1 MSNINTQAT
10 VNLTINGQQPIQ
22 VLQQLRQNALQLE
35 SAIARAAAAGNRTDL
50 RRLRKELTDTRRQI
64 REIESSTMQV
74 ESMMRRLNRATPNE
88 LNRALQT
95 LNRQLQYMERG
106 SAAWN
111 AHVAKIR
118 QVKGELAKLNAE
130 LRAQEGFWKR
140 FTRTMNDWQSSIFM
154 TAALLSGIVMA
165 GRRAVNAFAEME
177 EQMANTRKYTQMTE
191 EQVRD
196 MNEAFKNIDT
206 RTGRD
211 KLNEFAQE
219 AGRLGKNTRE
229 AVQGYVEAADI
240 LSVALVDLGE
250 GATQTIAKI
259 SNIFGVEEML
269 GTKQAM
275 LAVGSTVNV
284 LSQNCTASKP
294 YLVEFAQRLAGVG
307 AQAHMTIPEILAFG
321 ATLDANGQKVEMAAS
336 ALSRTIMKLF
346 QSPQEIAETVGLD
359 VEKFVETLNRSTN
372 EGLMMFLD
380 KLHEIGDKDALAA
393 LSPLFK
399 DLGMD
404 GIRMAQVL
412 SVLSGKLEMVRWEQQ
427 EANKA
432 FEEATSA
439 TREYD
444 IFNNTAQAGIEK
456 AKKHI
461 HELAIELGEKL
472 LPVYKH
478 IMTSGSAMLRF
489 LNMMAD
495 FFITFKSEIFIF
507 IASWAAYTVAVNAS
521 NIAFKAH
528 YYWLVLTESTQ
539 RLLSTATLALKVA
552 FYACTGQIEKAKA
565 AYTAFHLL
573 TKTTPWGMIIAAITA
588 VGVGIYQLAT
598 RTDEYTE
605 SVKEALKMA
614 QGFDEEMVREQHELE
629 ILFGRLKGAE
639 RGSKDYESAKASII
653 KQYGKYLAGLID
665 EKGEIIDLAQAYD
678 RLAAAVRRAAQERG
692 IAAARAKMD
701 EDYYK
706 GLASDLTDLQ
716 KSLEANGM
724 STMQAS
730 QVVTQV
736 SSSISAGK
744 PIPKATEDLINKYSS
759 GVEWRLLP
767 DWIGG
772 SQHPFFGGDSRKP
785 APIVN
790 RMWGRYEEHRK
801 GTEALDAMEAGVN
814 PYKKVSKVWMDNAI
828 QSLKAVVKSGKSGN
842 ALVLVP
848 GTDQGE
854 YKMVTVAEAKELLT
868 IYQGDLVLRGDGGG
882 TGGTS
887 DGSNGNGSG
896 GSNYNPS
903 GGGGNGRNKP
913 HHSSRRGHSGSRGG
927 SATTK
932 VEDKFAA
939 EKAWREREEALAKID
954 YATGLQNYEQYTQ
967 RMLQIEEVFYRK
979 QLAHT
984 DLVGNERVVIESK
997 LYEVLKKQTEEANK
1011 QTIEEEKRSYAIRK
1025 AEIQQMY
1032 VDNKLSTEAYNEQM
1046 TRLELEHLKEIMDIY
1061 REQAMAPVTEWE
1073 ETKQKA
1079 EELLLENFNGNVDLL
1094 NRQVIDAY
1102 ELTKAGW
1109 KGNPDKEGVA
1119 VATVY
1124 AQQYGVKDASGETRQ
1139 ILVTPILPD
1148 GTVLSEKDLKEYI
1161 NTSLKGAEDFLAADD
1176 KGLVIKVDAQI
1187 PDKDGKG
1194 DEKKDLQLLQEAYYM
1209 QKPEIDDKAWND
1221 FLNAE
1226 AAYNERLVQ
1235 EQQKRQQEA
1244 EEELRKHQAEL
1255 KKIKDE
1261 YFGNNAVEDKQQ
1273 YDAAIALLE
1282 EQYKAELEMVGDN
1295 AKEKLRIEEAYEKA
1309 KLALKKKYHQINE
1322 DDNLNFMQK
1331 FNKSAQEWLESDVGK
1346 AVTKSLDAVSS
1357 AVSSLFSQLRSLMQA
1372 EMEMEVAAVEKKYDR
1387 EIEAAQGNAY
1397 MTKQLEK
1404 KKQQEVKKIKD
1415 EANRKMYAME
1425 VMQAIA
1431 QTATAAINAYSSA
1444 AAIPLVGYIIAPIA
1458 AAMAVAAGMV
1468 QVAAI
1473 KKQQQKSA
1481 TEGYASGGFT
1491 KPGAVDEVAGVVH
1504 AGEWVASQKLLASPV
1519 ARPLIEAL
1527 DYAQRTNTIG
1537 SLRGSDV
1544 SRSITAPAA
1553 IANMQPQVIIQENA
1567 ELRETIKQLK
1577 ERLDEPFVT
1586 VNTVTGDLGI
1596 KQAQDSYQRLMNNKS
1611 PKNKRK

>member
-1 MSNINTQAT
+1 MSNINTTAT

-74 ESMMRRLNRATPNE
+74 ESVMRRLNRATPNE

-95 LNRQLQYMERG
+95 LNRQLQYLERG

-118 QVKGELAKLNAE
+118 QVKGELARLNAE

-219 AGRLGKNTRE
+219 AGRLGKNTME
-229 AVQGYVEAADI
+229 DVQGYVEAADI

-259 SNIFGVEEML
+259 SNIFGVEQLL
-269 GTKQAM
+269 GTKEAM
-275 LAVGSTVNV
+275 LSVGSTVNV

-346 QSPQEIAETVGLD
+346 QAPEEIAKTVGLD
-359 VEKFVETLNRSTN
+359 VEQFVATLNESTN
-372 EGLMMFLD
+372 EGLLMFLER
-380 KLHEIGDKDALAA
+380 LHQIGDKDALAA

-432 FEEATSA
+432 FDEATSA
-439 TREYD
+439 TREYN

-456 AKKHI
+456 AKKRI
-461 HELAIELGEKL
+461 HELAVELGEKL

-478 IMTSGSAMLRF
+478 LMTSGSAMLRL
-489 LNMMAD
+489 LNMIAD
-495 FFITFKSEIFIF
+495 FIITYRSDIMT
-507 IASWAAYTVAVNAS
+507 AVAAWVSYTLAVNAS

-528 YYWLVLTESTQ
+528 YYWLTITQ
-539 RLLSTATLALKVA
+539 GAMRLLSTVTLALKIA
-552 FYACTGQIEKAKA
+552 FFAVTGQIERAKA

-573 TKTTPWGMIIAAITA
+573 TKSTPWGIILAAVTA
-588 VGVGIYQLAT
+588 VGVAIYNMATQTKELTKSEQELKQMNEELAET
-598 RTDEYTE
+598 RKRYQERLDVEKRRIQDLVSVARDDKASMEQRKKAIDTLNRIIPNYCAKLDAETGKYHENKKALDDYLVSLERKIRLESNRAEYERLIKEDERLSREIATAQEYDIARVQGAVDTHSGSGRYE
-605 SVKEALKMA
+605 MKEAVAHAYGASMTANGQITGVPDSK
-614 QGFDEEMVREQHELE
+614 QVRQ
-629 ILFGRLKGAE
+629 LKGQ
-639 RGSKDYESAKASII
+639 R
-653 KQYGKYLAGLID
+653 
-665 EKGEIIDLAQAYD
+665 
-678 RLAAAVRRAAQERG
+678 AAVRAQIDRLV
-692 IAAARAKMD
+692 R
-701 EDYYK
+701 Y
-706 GLASDLTDLQ
+706 
-716 KSLEANGM
+716 
-724 STMQAS
+724 
-730 QVVTQV
+730 
-736 SSSISAGK
+736 AGK
-744 PIPKATEDLINKYSS
+744 ENLISTESTS
-759 GVEWRLLP
+759 VTEP
-767 DWIGG
+767 V
-772 SQHPFFGGDSRKP
+772 
-785 APIVN
+785 IV
-790 RMWGRYEEHRK
+790 
-801 GTEALDAMEAGVN
+801 D
-814 PYKKVSKVWMDNAI
+814 
-828 QSLKAVVKSGKSGN
+828 
-842 ALVLVP
+842 
-848 GTDQGE
+848 
-854 YKMVTVAEAKELLT
+854 
-868 IYQGDLVLRGDGGG
+868 
-882 TGGTS
+882 
-887 DGSNGNGSG
+887 
-896 GSNYNPS
+896 PS
-903 GGGGNGRNKP
+903 YTPGGGGNGGNGGNGRN
-913 HHSSRRGHSGSRGG
+913 HSSRSHSSRSHSGSSG
-927 SATTK
+927 SQK
-932 VEDKFAA
+932 KEDKFAA
-939 EKAWREREEALAKID
+939 EKSWREREEALARID
-954 YATGLQNYEQYTQ
+954 YAIGEDNYEEHTQ
-967 RMLQIEEVFYRK
+967 RMLKIEEEFYRK

-984 DLVGNERVVIESK
+984 DLEGNERVVIEAH
-997 LYEVLKKQTEEANK
+997 LYETLKKQMDEANK
-1011 QTIEEEKRSYAIRK
+1011 QSIEEEKRAYAIRK
-1025 AEIQQMY
+1025 AELQQSY
-1032 VDNKLSTEAYNEQM
+1032 LDNKISTETYNEEM
-1046 TRLELEHLKEIMDIY
+1046 TRIELEHLKNIQDIY
-1061 REQAMAPVTEWE
+1061 RDQALAPITEWQ
-1073 ETKQKA
+1073 ETKDKA
-1079 EELLLENFNGNVDLL
+1079 EQMMLENYNGNVDLF
-1094 NRQVIDAY
+1094 NRPIIDAY
-1102 ELTKAGW
+1102 ALTQAGW
-1109 KGNPDKEGVA
+1109 SGNPEKEGEA

-1124 AQQYGVKDASGETRQ
+1124 SSQYGIKDSEGNVRE

-1148 GTVLSEKDLKEYI
+1148 GSVLTEKELKDYVS
-1161 NTSLKGAEDFLAADD
+1161 NTLQGAEDILAADD
-1176 KGLVIKVDAQI
+1176 KGLVISVDVSA
-1187 PDKDGKG
+1187 DGKAG
-1194 DEKKDLQLLQEAYYM
+1194 EELHLLQEAYYM
-1209 QKPEIDDKAWND
+1209 AKPEVDDKAWND

-1226 AAYNERLVQ
+1226 AAYQERLIQ
-1235 EQQKRQQEA
+1235 EQLKKQHEA
-1244 EEELRKHQAEL
+1244 EEELQKHQAEL

-1261 YFGNNAVEDKQQ
+1261 YFGNNAVEDKQEF
-1273 YDAAIALLE
+1273 DKAMALLD

-1309 KLALKKKYHQINE
+1309 KLALKKKYHQLNE
-1322 DDNLNFMQK
+1322 EDNLNFMQK
-1331 FNKSAQEWLESDVGK
+1331 FNKDAQEWLESDVGK
-1346 AVTKSLDAVSS
+1346 AVTKSIDAVAS
-1357 AVSSLFSQLRSLMQA
+1357 AMSSLFSQLRSLMQA

-1387 EIEAAQGNAY
+1387 EIAAAQGNAY

-1425 VMQAIA
+1425 VMQALA

-1458 AAMAVAAGMV
+1458 AAMALAAGMV

-1473 KKQQQKSA
+1473 KKQQQQSA
-1481 TEGYASGGFT
+1481 SEGYAKGGFT

-1567 ELRETIKQLK
+1567 ELRETIKRLN

>member
-1 MSNINTQAT
+1 MSNINTTAT

-74 ESMMRRLNRATPNE
+74 ESVMRRLNRATPNE

-118 QVKGELAKLNAE
+118 QVKGELARLNAE

-177 EQMANTRKYTQMTE
+177 EQMANTRKYTQMAT
-191 EQVRD
+191 EQVEAL
-196 MNEAFKNIDT
+196 NEAFKKMDT

-219 AGRLGKNTRE
+219 AGRLGKNTME
-229 AVQGYVEAADI
+229 DVQGYVEAADI

-259 SNIFGVEEML
+259 SNIFGVEQLL
-269 GTKQAM
+269 GTKEAM
-275 LAVGSTVNV
+275 LSVGSTVNV

-346 QSPQEIAETVGLD
+346 QAPEEIAKTVGLD
-359 VEKFVETLNRSTN
+359 VEQFVATLNESTN
-372 EGLMMFLD
+372 EGLLMFLER
-380 KLHEIGDKDALAA
+380 LHQIGDKDALAA

-432 FEEATSA
+432 FDEATSA
-439 TREYD
+439 TREYN

-456 AKKHI
+456 AKKRI
-461 HELAIELGEKL
+461 HELAVELGEKL

-478 IMTSGSAMLRF
+478 LMTSGSAMLRL
-489 LNMMAD
+489 LNMIAN
-495 FFITFKSEIFIF
+495 FIITYRSAIMT
-507 IASWAAYTVAVNAS
+507 AVAAWVSYTLAVNAS

-528 YYWLVLTESTQ
+528 YYWLTITQ
-539 RLLSTATLALKVA
+539 GAMRLLSTVTLALKIA
-552 FYACTGQIEKAKA
+552 FFAVTGQIERAKA
-565 AYTAFHLL
+565 AYTAFHML
-573 TKTTPWGMIIAAITA
+573 TKSTPWGIILAAVTA
-588 VGVGIYQLAT
+588 VGVAIYNMATQTKELTKSEQELKQMNEELAET
-598 RTDEYTE
+598 RKRYQERLDVEKRRINDLVSVARDDKASMEQRKKAIDTLNRIIPNYCAKLDAETGKYHENKKALDDYLVSLERKIRLESNRAEYERLNKEDERLSREIATAQEYDIARVQGAVDTHSGSGRYE
-605 SVKEALKMA
+605 MKEAVAHAYGASMTANGQITGVPDSK
-614 QGFDEEMVREQHELE
+614 QVRQ
-629 ILFGRLKGAE
+629 LKGQ
-639 RGSKDYESAKASII
+639 R
-653 KQYGKYLAGLID
+653 
-665 EKGEIIDLAQAYD
+665 
-678 RLAAAVRRAAQERG
+678 AAVRAQIDRLV
-692 IAAARAKMD
+692 R
-701 EDYYK
+701 Y
-706 GLASDLTDLQ
+706 
-716 KSLEANGM
+716 
-724 STMQAS
+724 
-730 QVVTQV
+730 
-736 SSSISAGK
+736 AGK
-744 PIPKATEDLINKYSS
+744 ENLISTESTS
-759 GVEWRLLP
+759 VTEP
-767 DWIGG
+767 V
-772 SQHPFFGGDSRKP
+772 
-785 APIVN
+785 IV
-790 RMWGRYEEHRK
+790 
-801 GTEALDAMEAGVN
+801 D
-814 PYKKVSKVWMDNAI
+814 
-828 QSLKAVVKSGKSGN
+828 
-842 ALVLVP
+842 
-848 GTDQGE
+848 
-854 YKMVTVAEAKELLT
+854 
-868 IYQGDLVLRGDGGG
+868 
-882 TGGTS
+882 
-887 DGSNGNGSG
+887 
-896 GSNYNPS
+896 PS
-903 GGGGNGRNKP
+903 YTPGGGGNGGNGGNGRN
-913 HHSSRRGHSGSRGG
+913 HSSHSSRSHSGSSG
-927 SATTK
+927 SQK
-932 VEDKFAA
+932 KEDKFAA
-939 EKAWREREEALAKID
+939 EKSWREREEALARID
-954 YATGLQNYEQYTQ
+954 YAIGEDNYEEHTQ
-967 RMLQIEEVFYRK
+967 RMLKIEEEFYRK

-984 DLVGNERVVIESK
+984 DLEGNERVVIEAH
-997 LYEVLKKQTEEANK
+997 LYETLKKQMDEANK
-1011 QTIEEEKRSYAIRK
+1011 QSIEEEKRAYAIRK
-1025 AEIQQMY
+1025 AELQQSY
-1032 VDNKLSTEAYNEQM
+1032 LDNKISTETYNEVM
-1046 TRLELEHLKEIMDIY
+1046 TRIELEHLKNIQDIY
-1061 REQAMAPVTEWE
+1061 RDQALAPITEWQ
-1073 ETKQKA
+1073 ETKDKA
-1079 EELLLENFNGNVDLL
+1079 EQMMLEKYNGNVDLF
-1094 NRQVIDAY
+1094 NRPIIDAY
-1102 ELTKAGW
+1102 ALTQAGW
-1109 KGNPDKEGVA
+1109 SGNPEKEGEA

-1124 AQQYGVKDASGETRQ
+1124 SSQYGIKDSEGNVRE

-1148 GTVLSEKDLKEYI
+1148 GSVLTEKELKDYVY
-1161 NTSLKGAEDFLAADD
+1161 NTLQGAEDILAADD
-1176 KGLVIKVDAQI
+1176 KGLVISVDVSA
-1187 PDKDGKG
+1187 DGKAG
-1194 DEKKDLQLLQEAYYM
+1194 EELHLLQEAYYM
-1209 QKPEIDDKAWND
+1209 AKPEVDGKAWND

-1226 AAYNERLVQ
+1226 VAYQDRLIQ
-1235 EQQKRQQEA
+1235 EQLKKQHEA
-1244 EEELRKHQAEL
+1244 EEELQKHQAEL

-1261 YFGNNAVEDKQQ
+1261 YFGNNAVEDKQEF
-1273 YDAAIALLE
+1273 DKAMALLD
-1282 EQYKAELEMVGDN
+1282 EQYKAELEMVGDY

-1309 KLALKKKYHQINE
+1309 KLALKKKYHQLNE
-1322 DDNLNFMQK
+1322 EDNINFMQK
-1331 FNKSAQEWLESDVGK
+1331 FNKDAQEWLESDVGK
-1346 AVTKSLDAVSS
+1346 AVTKSIDAVSS
-1357 AVSSLFSQLRSLMQA
+1357 GMSSLFSQLHSLMQA

-1425 VMQAIA
+1425 VMQALA

-1444 AAIPLVGYIIAPIA
+1444 AAIPLVGYIIAPVA
-1458 AAMAVAAGMV
+1458 AAMALAAGMV

-1473 KKQQQKSA
+1473 KKQQQQSA
-1481 TEGYASGGFT
+1481 SEGYANGGFT
-1491 KPGAVDEVAGVVH
+1491 KPGAVNEVAGVVH

-1544 SRSITAPAA
+1544 SRSITAPQVLAQS
-1553 IANMQPQVIIQENA
+1553 QPQVIIQENV

>member
-1 MSNINTQAT
+1 MCLFLRAHAHVILRKTKNSMSNINTQAT

-74 ESMMRRLNRATPNE
+74 ESVMRRLNRATPNE

-111 AHVAKIR
+111 AHVAKIQR
-118 QVKGELAKLNAE
+118 VKGELARLNAE

-154 TAALLSGIVMA
+154 TAALLSGVVMA

-177 EQMANTRKYTQMTE
+177 EQMANTRKYTQMAT
-191 EQVRD
+191 EQVEAL
-196 MNEAFKNIDT
+196 NEAFKKMDT

-219 AGRLGKNTRE
+219 AGRLGKTTME
-229 AVQGYVEAADI
+229 DVQGYVEAADI

-259 SNIFGVEEML
+259 SNIFGVEQLL
-269 GTKQAM
+269 GTKEAM
-275 LAVGSTVNV
+275 LSVGSTVNV

-346 QSPQEIAETVGLD
+346 QAPEDVGLD
-359 VEKFVETLNRSTN
+359 VEQFVATLNESTN
-372 EGLMMFLD
+372 EGLLMFLER
-380 KLHEIGDKDALAA
+380 LHQIGDKDALAA

-432 FEEATSA
+432 FDEATSA
-439 TREYD
+439 TREYN

-456 AKKHI
+456 AKKRI
-461 HELAIELGEKL
+461 HELAVELGEKL

-478 IMTSGSAMLRF
+478 LMTSGSAMLRL
-489 LNMMAD
+489 LNMIAD
-495 FFITFKSEIFIF
+495 FIITYRSAIMT
-507 IASWAAYTVAVNAS
+507 AVAAWVSYTLAVNAS

-528 YYWLVLTESTQ
+528 YYWLTITQ
-539 RLLSTATLALKVA
+539 GAMRLLSTVTLALKIA
-552 FYACTGQIEKAKA
+552 FFAVTGQIERAKA

-573 TKTTPWGMIIAAITA
+573 TKSTPWGIILAAVTA
-588 VGVGIYQLAT
+588 VGVAIYNMATQTKELTKSEQELKQMNEELAET
-598 RTDEYTE
+598 RKRYQERLDVEKRRIQDLVSVARDDKASMEQRKKAIDTLNRIIPNYCAKLDAETGKYHENKKALDDYLVSLERKIRLESNRAEYERLIKEDERLSREIATAQEYDIARVQGAVDTHSGSGRYE
-605 SVKEALKMA
+605 MKEAVAHAYGASMTANGQITGVPDSK
-614 QGFDEEMVREQHELE
+614 QVKQ
-629 ILFGRLKGAE
+629 LKGQ
-639 RGSKDYESAKASII
+639 R
-653 KQYGKYLAGLID
+653 
-665 EKGEIIDLAQAYD
+665 
-678 RLAAAVRRAAQERG
+678 AAVRAQIDRLV
-692 IAAARAKMD
+692 R
-701 EDYYK
+701 Y
-706 GLASDLTDLQ
+706 
-716 KSLEANGM
+716 
-724 STMQAS
+724 
-730 QVVTQV
+730 
-736 SSSISAGK
+736 AGK
-744 PIPKATEDLINKYSS
+744 ENLISTESTS
-759 GVEWRLLP
+759 VTEP
-767 DWIGG
+767 V
-772 SQHPFFGGDSRKP
+772 
-785 APIVN
+785 IV
-790 RMWGRYEEHRK
+790 
-801 GTEALDAMEAGVN
+801 D
-814 PYKKVSKVWMDNAI
+814 
-828 QSLKAVVKSGKSGN
+828 
-842 ALVLVP
+842 
-848 GTDQGE
+848 
-854 YKMVTVAEAKELLT
+854 
-868 IYQGDLVLRGDGGG
+868 
-882 TGGTS
+882 
-887 DGSNGNGSG
+887 
-896 GSNYNPS
+896 PS
-903 GGGGNGRNKP
+903 YTPGGGGNGGNGGNGRN
-913 HHSSRRGHSGSRGG
+913 HSSRSHSSRSHSGSSG
-927 SATTK
+927 SQK
-932 VEDKFAA
+932 KEDKFAA
-939 EKAWREREEALAKID
+939 EKSWREREEALARID
-954 YATGLQNYEQYTQ
+954 YAIGEDNYEEHTQ
-967 RMLQIEEVFYRK
+967 RMLKIEEEFYRK

-984 DLVGNERVVIESK
+984 DLEGNERVVIEAH
-997 LYEVLKKQTEEANK
+997 LYETLKKQMDEANK
-1011 QTIEEEKRSYAIRK
+1011 QSIEEEKRAYAIRK
-1025 AEIQQMY
+1025 AELQQSY
-1032 VDNKLSTEAYNEQM
+1032 LDNKISTETYNEEM
-1046 TRLELEHLKEIMDIY
+1046 TRIELEHLKNIQDIY
-1061 REQAMAPVTEWE
+1061 RDQALAPITEWQ
-1073 ETKQKA
+1073 ETKDKA
-1079 EELLLENFNGNVDLL
+1079 EQMMLEKYNGNVDLF
-1094 NRQVIDAY
+1094 NRPIIDAY
-1102 ELTKAGW
+1102 ALTQAGW
-1109 KGNPDKEGVA
+1109 SGNPEKEGEA

-1124 AQQYGVKDASGETRQ
+1124 SSQYGIKDSEGNVRE

-1148 GTVLSEKDLKEYI
+1148 GSVLTEKELKDYVY
-1161 NTSLKGAEDFLAADD
+1161 NTLQGAEDILAADD
-1176 KGLVIKVDAQI
+1176 KGLVISVDVSA
-1187 PDKDGKG
+1187 DGKAG
-1194 DEKKDLQLLQEAYYM
+1194 EELHLLQEAYYM
-1209 QKPEIDDKAWND
+1209 AKPEVDGKAWND

-1226 AAYNERLVQ
+1226 AAYQDRLIQ
-1235 EQQKRQQEA
+1235 EQLKKQHEA
-1244 EEELRKHQAEL
+1244 EEELQKHQAEL

-1261 YFGNNAVEDKQQ
+1261 YFGNNAVEDKQEF
-1273 YDAAIALLE
+1273 DKAMALLD

-1309 KLALKKKYHQINE
+1309 KLALKKKYHQLNE
-1322 DDNLNFMQK
+1322 EDNLNFMQK
-1331 FNKSAQEWLESDVGK
+1331 FNKDAQEWLESDVGK
-1346 AVTKSLDAVSS
+1346 AVTKSIDAVSS
-1357 AVSSLFSQLRSLMQA
+1357 GMSSLFSQLRSLMQA

-1425 VMQAIA
+1425 VMQALA

-1444 AAIPLVGYIIAPIA
+1444 AAIPLVGYIIAPVA

-1473 KKQQQKSA
+1473 KKQQQQSA
-1481 TEGYASGGFT
+1481 SEGYAKGGFT

-1519 ARPLIEAL
+1519 ARPLIDAL

-1544 SRSITAPAA
+1544 SRSITAPQVLAQS
-1553 IANMQPQVIIQENA
+1553 QPQVIIQENA
-1567 ELRETIKQLK
+1567 ELREVIKRLN

>member
-74 ESMMRRLNRATPNE
+74 ESVMRRLNRATPNE

-111 AHVAKIR
+111 AHVAKIQR
-118 QVKGELAKLNAE
+118 VKGELARLNAE

-177 EQMANTRKYTQMTE
+177 EQMANTRKYTQMAT
-191 EQVRD
+191 EQVEAL
-196 MNEAFKNIDT
+196 NEAFKKMDT

-219 AGRLGKNTRE
+219 AGRLGKTTME
-229 AVQGYVEAADI
+229 DVQGYVEAADI

-259 SNIFGVEEML
+259 SNIFGVEQLL
-269 GTKQAM
+269 GTKEAM
-275 LAVGSTVNV
+275 LSVGSTVNV

-346 QSPQEIAETVGLD
+346 QAPEEIAKTVGLD
-359 VEKFVETLNRSTN
+359 VEQFVATLNESTN
-372 EGLMMFLD
+372 EGLMMFLER
-380 KLHEIGDKDALAA
+380 LHQIGDKDALAA

-432 FEEATSA
+432 FDEATSA
-439 TREYD
+439 TREYN

-456 AKKHI
+456 AKKRI
-461 HELAIELGEKL
+461 HELAVELGEKL

-478 IMTSGSAMLRF
+478 LMTSGSAMLRL
-489 LNMMAD
+489 LNMIAD
-495 FFITFKSEIFIF
+495 FIITYRSAIMT
-507 IASWAAYTVAVNAS
+507 AVAAWVSYTLAVNAS

-528 YYWLVLTESTQ
+528 YYWLTITQ
-539 RLLSTATLALKVA
+539 GAMKLLSTVTLALKIA
-552 FYACTGQIEKAKA
+552 FFAVTGQIERAKA
-565 AYTAFHLL
+565 AYTAFHML
-573 TKTTPWGMIIAAITA
+573 TKSTPWGIILAAVTA
-588 VGVGIYQLAT
+588 VGVAIYNMATQTKELTKSEQELKQMNEELAET
-598 RTDEYTE
+598 RKRYQERLDVEKRRINDLVSVARDDKASMEQRKKAIDTLNRIIPNYCAKLDAETGKYHENKKALDDYLVSLERKIRLESNRAEYERLIKEDERLSREIATAQEYDIARVQGAVDTHSGSGRYE
-605 SVKEALKMA
+605 MKEAVAHAYGASMTANGQITGVPDSK
-614 QGFDEEMVREQHELE
+614 QVKQ
-629 ILFGRLKGAE
+629 LKGQ
-639 RGSKDYESAKASII
+639 R
-653 KQYGKYLAGLID
+653 
-665 EKGEIIDLAQAYD
+665 
-678 RLAAAVRRAAQERG
+678 AAVRAQIDRLV
-692 IAAARAKMD
+692 R
-701 EDYYK
+701 Y
-706 GLASDLTDLQ
+706 
-716 KSLEANGM
+716 
-724 STMQAS
+724 
-730 QVVTQV
+730 
-736 SSSISAGK
+736 AGK
-744 PIPKATEDLINKYSS
+744 ENLISTESTS
-759 GVEWRLLP
+759 VTEP
-767 DWIGG
+767 V
-772 SQHPFFGGDSRKP
+772 
-785 APIVN
+785 IV
-790 RMWGRYEEHRK
+790 
-801 GTEALDAMEAGVN
+801 D
-814 PYKKVSKVWMDNAI
+814 
-828 QSLKAVVKSGKSGN
+828 
-842 ALVLVP
+842 
-848 GTDQGE
+848 
-854 YKMVTVAEAKELLT
+854 
-868 IYQGDLVLRGDGGG
+868 
-882 TGGTS
+882 
-887 DGSNGNGSG
+887 
-896 GSNYNPS
+896 PS
-903 GGGGNGRNKP
+903 YTPGGGGNGGNGGNGRN
-913 HHSSRRGHSGSRGG
+913 HSSRSHSSRSHSGSSG
-927 SATTK
+927 SQK
-932 VEDKFAA
+932 KEDKFAA
-939 EKAWREREEALAKID
+939 EKSWREREEALARID
-954 YATGLQNYEQYTQ
+954 YAIGEDNYEEHTQ
-967 RMLQIEEVFYRK
+967 RMLRIEEEFYRK

-984 DLVGNERVVIESK
+984 DLEGNERVVIEAH
-997 LYEVLKKQTEEANK
+997 LYETLKKQMDEANK
-1011 QTIEEEKRSYAIRK
+1011 QSIEEEKRAYAIRK
-1025 AEIQQMY
+1025 AELQQSY
-1032 VDNKLSTEAYNEQM
+1032 LDNKISTETYNEEM
-1046 TRLELEHLKEIMDIY
+1046 TRIELEHLKNIQDIY
-1061 REQAMAPVTEWE
+1061 RDQALAPITEWQ
-1073 ETKQKA
+1073 ETKDKA
-1079 EELLLENFNGNVDLL
+1079 EQMMLEKYNGNVDLF
-1094 NRQVIDAY
+1094 NRPIIDAY
-1102 ELTKAGW
+1102 ALTQAGW
-1109 KGNPDKEGVA
+1109 SGNPEKEGEA

-1124 AQQYGVKDASGETRQ
+1124 SSQYGIKDSEGNVRE

-1148 GTVLSEKDLKEYI
+1148 GSVLTEKELKDYVY
-1161 NTSLKGAEDFLAADD
+1161 NTLQGAEDILAADD
-1176 KGLVIKVDAQI
+1176 KGLVISVDVSA
-1187 PDKDGKG
+1187 DGKAG
-1194 DEKKDLQLLQEAYYM
+1194 EELHLLQEAYYM
-1209 QKPEIDDKAWND
+1209 AKPEVDGKAWND

-1226 AAYNERLVQ
+1226 AAYQDRLIQ
-1235 EQQKRQQEA
+1235 EQLKKQHEA
-1244 EEELRKHQAEL
+1244 EEELQKHQAEL

-1261 YFGNNAVEDKQQ
+1261 YFGNNAVEDKQEF
-1273 YDAAIALLE
+1273 DKAMALLD

-1309 KLALKKKYHQINE
+1309 KLALKKKYHQLNE
-1322 DDNLNFMQK
+1322 EDNLNFMQK
-1331 FNKSAQEWLESDVGK
+1331 FNKDAQEWLESDVGK
-1346 AVTKSLDAVSS
+1346 AVTKSIDAVSS
-1357 AVSSLFSQLRSLMQA
+1357 GMSSLFSQLRSLMQA

-1425 VMQAIA
+1425 VMQALA

-1473 KKQQQKSA
+1473 KKQQQQSA
-1481 TEGYASGGFT
+1481 SEGYAKGGFT

-1544 SRSITAPAA
+1544 SRSITAPTA
-1553 IANMQPQVIIQENA
+1553 IANMQPQVIIQENS

-1596 KQAQDSYQRLMNNKS
+1596 KQAQDNYQRLINNKS
-1611 PKNKRK
+1611 PKKKRK

>member
-1 MSNINTQAT
+1 MCLFLRAHAHVILRKTKKSMSNINTQAT

-74 ESMMRRLNRATPNE
+74 ESVMRRLNRATPNE

-95 LNRQLQYMERG
+95 LNRQLQYLERG

-177 EQMANTRKYTQMTE
+177 EQMANTRKYTQMAT
-191 EQVRD
+191 EQVEAL
-196 MNEAFKNIDT
+196 NEAFKKMDT

-219 AGRLGKNTRE
+219 AGRLGKTTME
-229 AVQGYVEAADI
+229 DVQGYVEAADI

-259 SNIFGVEEML
+259 SNIFGVEQLL
-269 GTKQAM
+269 GTKEAM
-275 LAVGSTVNV
+275 LSVGSTVNV

-346 QSPQEIAETVGLD
+346 QAPEEIAKTVGLD
-359 VEKFVETLNRSTN
+359 VEQFVATLKESTN
-372 EGLMMFLD
+372 EGLLMFLER
-380 KLHEIGDKDALAA
+380 LHQIGDKDALAA

-432 FEEATSA
+432 FDEATSA
-439 TREYD
+439 TREYN

-456 AKKHI
+456 AKKRI
-461 HELAIELGEKL
+461 HELAVELGEKL

-478 IMTSGSAMLRF
+478 LMTSGSAMLRL
-489 LNMMAD
+489 LNMIAD
-495 FFITFKSEIFIF
+495 FIITYRSAIMT
-507 IASWAAYTVAVNAS
+507 AVAAWVSYTLAVNAS

-528 YYWLVLTESTQ
+528 YYWLTITQ
-539 RLLSTATLALKVA
+539 GAMRLLSTVTLALKIA
-552 FYACTGQIEKAKA
+552 FFAVTGQIERAKA

-573 TKTTPWGMIIAAITA
+573 TKSTPWGIILAAVTA
-588 VGVGIYQLAT
+588 VGVAIYNMATQTKELTKSEQELKQMNEELAET
-598 RTDEYTE
+598 RKRYQERLDVEKRRIQDLVSVARDDKASMEQRKKAIDTLNRIIPNYCAKLDAETGKYHENKKALDDYLVSLERKIRLESNRAEYERLIKEDERLSREIATAQEYDIARVQGAVDTHSGSGRYE
-605 SVKEALKMA
+605 MKEAVAHAYGASMTANGQITGVPDSK
-614 QGFDEEMVREQHELE
+614 QVRQ
-629 ILFGRLKGAE
+629 LKGQ
-639 RGSKDYESAKASII
+639 R
-653 KQYGKYLAGLID
+653 
-665 EKGEIIDLAQAYD
+665 
-678 RLAAAVRRAAQERG
+678 AAVRAQIDRLV
-692 IAAARAKMD
+692 R
-701 EDYYK
+701 Y
-706 GLASDLTDLQ
+706 
-716 KSLEANGM
+716 
-724 STMQAS
+724 
-730 QVVTQV
+730 
-736 SSSISAGK
+736 AGK
-744 PIPKATEDLINKYSS
+744 ENLISTESTS
-759 GVEWRLLP
+759 VTEP
-767 DWIGG
+767 V
-772 SQHPFFGGDSRKP
+772 
-785 APIVN
+785 IV
-790 RMWGRYEEHRK
+790 
-801 GTEALDAMEAGVN
+801 D
-814 PYKKVSKVWMDNAI
+814 
-828 QSLKAVVKSGKSGN
+828 
-842 ALVLVP
+842 
-848 GTDQGE
+848 
-854 YKMVTVAEAKELLT
+854 
-868 IYQGDLVLRGDGGG
+868 
-882 TGGTS
+882 
-887 DGSNGNGSG
+887 
-896 GSNYNPS
+896 PS
-903 GGGGNGRNKP
+903 YTPGGGGNGGNGGNGRN
-913 HHSSRRGHSGSRGG
+913 HSSRSHSSRSHSGSSG
-927 SATTK
+927 SQK
-932 VEDKFAA
+932 KEDKFAA
-939 EKAWREREEALAKID
+939 EKSWREREEALARID
-954 YATGLQNYEQYTQ
+954 YAIGEDNYEEHTQ
-967 RMLQIEEVFYRK
+967 RMLKIEEEFYRK

-984 DLVGNERVVIESK
+984 DLEGNERVVIEAH
-997 LYEVLKKQTEEANK
+997 LYETLKKQMDEANK
-1011 QTIEEEKRSYAIRK
+1011 QSIEEEKRAYAIRK
-1025 AEIQQMY
+1025 AELQQSY
-1032 VDNKLSTEAYNEQM
+1032 LDNKISTETYNEEM
-1046 TRLELEHLKEIMDIY
+1046 TRIELEHLKNIQDIY
-1061 REQAMAPVTEWE
+1061 RDQALAPITEWQ
-1073 ETKQKA
+1073 ETKDKA
-1079 EELLLENFNGNVDLL
+1079 EQMMLENYNGNVDLF
-1094 NRQVIDAY
+1094 NRPIIDAY
-1102 ELTKAGW
+1102 ALTQAGW
-1109 KGNPDKEGVA
+1109 SGNP
-1119 VATVY
+1119 Y
-1124 AQQYGVKDASGETRQ
+1124 AVKDAAGQSRQ

-1148 GTVLSEKDLKEYI
+1148 GTVLSEKDLKDYI
-1161 NTSLKGAEDFLAADD
+1161 NTTLKGADDLLAADE
-1176 KGLVIKVDAQI
+1176 KGIIIKVDAKVK
-1187 PDKDGKG
+1187 DKDGNDDEASDLNALQLAYYSGKPEM
-1194 DEKKDLQLLQEAYYM
+1194 DEK
-1209 QKPEIDDKAWND
+1209 AWSE
-1221 FLNAE
+1221 FLTAE
-1226 AAYNERLVQ
+1226 AAYQDRLIQ
-1235 EQQKRQQEA
+1235 EQIKKQQEA
-1244 EEELRKHQAEL
+1244 EEELLKHQAEL

-1261 YFGNNAVEDKQQ
+1261 YFGNNAVEDKEQ
-1273 YDAAIALLE
+1273 YDAAIALLD

-1309 KLALKKKYHQINE
+1309 KLALKKKYHQLNE
-1322 DDNLNFMQK
+1322 EDNLNFMQK
-1331 FNKSAQEWLESDVGK
+1331 FNKDAQEWLESDVGK
-1346 AVTKSLDAVSS
+1346 AVTKSIDAVSS
-1357 AVSSLFSQLRSLMQA
+1357 GMSSLFSQLRSLMQA

-1444 AAIPLVGYIIAPIA
+1444 AAIPLIGYIIAPIA

-1544 SRSITAPAA
+1544 SRSITAPQVLAQS
-1553 IANMQPQVIIQENA
+1553 QPQVIIQEDA

-1611 PKNKRK
+1611 PKKKRK

>member
-1 MSNINTQAT
+1 MSNINTTAT

-74 ESMMRRLNRATPNE
+74 ESVMRRLNRATPNE

-111 AHVAKIR
+111 THVAKIR
-118 QVKGELAKLNAE
+118 QVKGELARLNAE

-154 TAALLSGIVMA
+154 TAALLSGVVMA

-177 EQMANTRKYTQMTE
+177 EQMANTRKYTQMAT
-191 EQVRD
+191 EQVEAL
-196 MNEAFKNIDT
+196 NEAFKKMDT

-219 AGRLGKNTRE
+219 AGRLGKNTME
-229 AVQGYVEAADI
+229 DVQGYVEAADI

-259 SNIFGVEEML
+259 SNIFGVEQLL
-269 GTKQAM
+269 GTKEAM
-275 LAVGSTVNV
+275 LSVGSTVNV

-346 QSPQEIAETVGLD
+346 QAPEEIAKTVGLD
-359 VEKFVETLNRSTN
+359 VEQFVATLNESTN
-372 EGLMMFLD
+372 EGLLMFLER
-380 KLHEIGDKDALAA
+380 LHQIGDKDALAA

-432 FEEATSA
+432 FDEATSA
-439 TREYD
+439 TREYN

-456 AKKHI
+456 AKKRI
-461 HELAIELGEKL
+461 HELAVELGEKL

-478 IMTSGSAMLRF
+478 LMTSGSAMLRL
-489 LNMMAD
+489 LNMIAD
-495 FFITFKSEIFIF
+495 FIITYRSAIMT
-507 IASWAAYTVAVNAS
+507 AVAAWVSYTLAVNAS

-528 YYWLVLTESTQ
+528 YYWLTITQ
-539 RLLSTATLALKVA
+539 GAMRLLSTVTLALKIA
-552 FYACTGQIEKAKA
+552 FFAVTGQIERAKA

-573 TKTTPWGMIIAAITA
+573 TKSTPWGIILAAVTA
-588 VGVGIYQLAT
+588 VGVAIYNMATQTKELTKSEQELKQMNEELAET
-598 RTDEYTE
+598 RKRYQERLDVEKRRIQDLVSVARDDKASMEQRKKAIDTLNRIIPNYCAKLDAETGKYHENKKALDDYLVSLERKIRLESNRAEYERLIKEDERLSREIATAQEYDIARVQGAVDTHSGSGRYE
-605 SVKEALKMA
+605 MKEAVAHAYGASMTANGQITGVPDSK
-614 QGFDEEMVREQHELE
+614 QVKQ
-629 ILFGRLKGAE
+629 LKGQ
-639 RGSKDYESAKASII
+639 R
-653 KQYGKYLAGLID
+653 
-665 EKGEIIDLAQAYD
+665 
-678 RLAAAVRRAAQERG
+678 AAVRAQIDRLV
-692 IAAARAKMD
+692 R
-701 EDYYK
+701 Y
-706 GLASDLTDLQ
+706 
-716 KSLEANGM
+716 
-724 STMQAS
+724 
-730 QVVTQV
+730 
-736 SSSISAGK
+736 AGK
-744 PIPKATEDLINKYSS
+744 ENLISTESTSVTEPVIVDPSYTP
-759 GVEWRLLP
+759 GG
-767 DWIGG
+767 GG
-772 SQHPFFGGDSRKP
+772 S
-785 APIVN
+785 
-790 RMWGRYEEHRK
+790 
-801 GTEALDAMEAGVN
+801 
-814 PYKKVSKVWMDNAI
+814 
-828 QSLKAVVKSGKSGN
+828 
-842 ALVLVP
+842 
-848 GTDQGE
+848 
-854 YKMVTVAEAKELLT
+854 
-868 IYQGDLVLRGDGGG
+868 
-882 TGGTS
+882 
-887 DGSNGNGSG
+887 
-896 GSNYNPS
+896 
-903 GGGGNGRNKP
+903 GGNGRNGRN
-913 HHSSRRGHSGSRGG
+913 HSSRSHSSRSHSGSSG
-927 SATTK
+927 SQK
-932 VEDKFAA
+932 KEDKFAA
-939 EKAWREREEALAKID
+939 EKSWREREEALARID
-954 YATGLQNYEQYTQ
+954 YAIGEDNYEEHTQ
-967 RMLQIEEVFYRK
+967 RMLKIEEEFYRK

-984 DLVGNERVVIESK
+984 DLEGNERVVIEAH
-997 LYEVLKKQTEEANK
+997 LYETLKKQMDEANK
-1011 QTIEEEKRSYAIRK
+1011 QSIEEEKRAYAIRK
-1025 AEIQQMY
+1025 AELQQSY
-1032 VDNKLSTEAYNEQM
+1032 LDNKISTETYNEEM
-1046 TRLELEHLKEIMDIY
+1046 TRIELEHLKNIQDIY
-1061 REQAMAPVTEWE
+1061 RDQALEPITEWQ
-1073 ETKQKA
+1073 ETKDKA
-1079 EELLLENFNGNVDLL
+1079 EQMMLEKYNGNVDLF
-1094 NRQVIDAY
+1094 NRPIIDAY
-1102 ELTKAGW
+1102 ALTQAGW
-1109 KGNPDKEGVA
+1109 SGNPEKEGEA

-1124 AQQYGVKDASGETRQ
+1124 SSQYGIKDSEGNVRE

-1148 GTVLSEKDLKEYI
+1148 GSVLTEKELKDYVY
-1161 NTSLKGAEDFLAADD
+1161 NTLQGAEDILAADD
-1176 KGLVIKVDAQI
+1176 KGLVISVDVSA
-1187 PDKDGKG
+1187 DGKAG
-1194 DEKKDLQLLQEAYYM
+1194 EELHLLQEAYYM
-1209 QKPEIDDKAWND
+1209 AKPEVDGKAWND

-1226 AAYNERLVQ
+1226 AAYQDRLIQ
-1235 EQQKRQQEA
+1235 EQLKKQHEA
-1244 EEELRKHQAEL
+1244 EEELQKHQAEL

-1261 YFGNNAVEDKQQ
+1261 YFGNNAVEDKQEF
-1273 YDAAIALLE
+1273 DKAMALLE

-1309 KLALKKKYHQINE
+1309 KLALKKKYHQLNE
-1322 DDNLNFMQK
+1322 EDNLNFMQK
-1331 FNKSAQEWLESDVGK
+1331 FNKDAQEWLESDVGK
-1346 AVTKSLDAVSS
+1346 AVTKSIDAVSS
-1357 AVSSLFSQLRSLMQA
+1357 GMSSLFSQLRSLMQA

-1425 VMQAIA
+1425 VMQALA

-1444 AAIPLVGYIIAPIA
+1444 AAIPLVGYIIAPVA
-1458 AAMAVAAGMV
+1458 AAMALAAGMV

-1473 KKQQQKSA
+1473 KKQQQQSA
-1481 TEGYASGGFT
+1481 SEGYAKGGFT

-1544 SRSITAPAA
+1544 SRSITAPTA
-1553 IANMQPQVIIQENA
+1553 IANMQPQVIIQENT

>member
-1 MSNINTQAT
+1 MSNINTTAT

-74 ESMMRRLNRATPNE
+74 ESVMRRLNRATPNE

-111 AHVAKIR
+111 AHVAKIQR
-118 QVKGELAKLNAE
+118 VKGKLARLNAE
-130 LRAQEGFWKR
+130 LRAQESFWKR

-177 EQMANTRKYTQMTE
+177 EQMANTRKYTQMAT
-191 EQVRD
+191 EQVEAL
-196 MNEAFKNIDT
+196 NEAFKKMDT

-219 AGRLGKNTRE
+219 AGRLGKTTME
-229 AVQGYVEAADI
+229 DVQGYVEAADI

-259 SNIFGVEEML
+259 SNIFGVEQLL
-269 GTKQAM
+269 GTKEAM
-275 LAVGSTVNV
+275 LSVGSTVNV

-346 QSPQEIAETVGLD
+346 QSPEEIAQTVGLN
-359 VEKFVETLNRSTN
+359 VEQFTETLKESTN
-372 EGLMMFLD
+372 EGLMMFLER
-380 KLHEIGDKDALAA
+380 LHEIGDKDALAA

-432 FEEATSA
+432 FDEATSA
-439 TREYD
+439 TREYN

-456 AKKHI
+456 AKKRI
-461 HELAIELGEKL
+461 HELAVELGEKL
-472 LPVYKH
+472 LPVYQH
-478 IMTSGSAMLRF
+478 IMTSGSAMLRL
-489 LNMMAD
+489 LNMIAD
-495 FFITFKSEIFIF
+495 FVISYKSVIITAAAAW
-507 IASWAAYTVAVNAS
+507 ASYTLAVNAS
-521 NIAFKAH
+521 NIAFKMH
-528 YYWLVLTESTQ
+528 YYWVVLTQ
-539 RLLSTATLALKVA
+539 GAMRLLSTVTLALKIA
-552 FYACTGQIEKAKA
+552 FFAVTGQIERAKA

-573 TKTTPWGMIIAAITA
+573 TKSTPWGIIIAAITA
-588 VGVGIYQLAT
+588 VGVALYNMAT
-598 RTDEYTE
+598 QT
-605 SVKEALKMA
+605 KEATKAEWELQQMNEELAETRKRYQERLDVEKRRIQDLVSVACDDKASMEQRKKAIDTLNRIIPNYCAKLDSETKKYYENKKALDDYLVSLERKIRLEANRAEYERLIKEDERLSREIATA
-614 QGFDEEMVREQHELE
+614 QEYDIARVQGAVDTHSGSGRYEMKEAVAHAYGASMTANGQ
-629 ILFGRLKGAE
+629 ITGVPDSKQVKQLKGQ
-639 RGSKDYESAKASII
+639 R
-653 KQYGKYLAGLID
+653 
-665 EKGEIIDLAQAYD
+665 
-678 RLAAAVRRAAQERG
+678 AAVRAQIDRLV
-692 IAAARAKMD
+692 K
-701 EDYYK
+701 Y
-706 GLASDLTDLQ
+706 
-716 KSLEANGM
+716 
-724 STMQAS
+724 
-730 QVVTQV
+730 
-736 SSSISAGK
+736 AGK
-744 PIPKATEDLINKYSS
+744 ENLINTTPDVHEPTIVDPSYSP
-759 GVEWRLLP
+759 G
-767 DWIGG
+767 GG
-772 SQHPFFGGDSRKP
+772 SGG
-785 APIVN
+785 
-790 RMWGRYEEHRK
+790 H
-801 GTEALDAMEAGVN
+801 
-814 PYKKVSKVWMDNAI
+814 
-828 QSLKAVVKSGKSGN
+828 
-842 ALVLVP
+842 
-848 GTDQGE
+848 
-854 YKMVTVAEAKELLT
+854 
-868 IYQGDLVLRGDGGG
+868 
-882 TGGTS
+882 
-887 DGSNGNGSG
+887 GSNGHN
-896 GSNYNPS
+896 
-903 GGGGNGRNKP
+903 GNG
-913 HHSSRRGHSGSRGG
+913 HSSRHSGSSHSG
-927 SATTK
+927 SGSQK
-932 VEDKFAA
+932 KEDKFAA
-939 EKAWREREEALAKID
+939 EKSWREREEALAKID
-954 YATGLQNYEQYTQ
+954 YAIGEDNYEEHTQ
-967 RMLQIEEVFYRK
+967 RMLKIEEEFYRK

-984 DLVGNERVVIESK
+984 DLEGNERVVIESH

-1011 QTIEEEKRSYAIRK
+1011 NTIEEEKRAYAIRK
-1025 AEIQQMY
+1025 AELQQSY
-1032 VDNKLSTEAYNEQM
+1032 LDNKISTEAYNEEM
-1046 TRLELEHLKEIMDIY
+1046 TRIELEHLKNIQDIY
-1061 REQAMAPVTEWE
+1061 RNQAFAPIDEWQ
-1073 ETKQKA
+1073 ETKDKA
-1079 EELLLENFNGNVDLL
+1079 EQYMLENYNGNVDLL
-1094 NRQVIDAY
+1094 NRPIVDAY
-1102 ELTKAGW
+1102 ELTQAGW
-1109 KGNPDKEGVA
+1109 SGNPDKEGEA

-1124 AQQYGVKDASGETRQ
+1124 AQQYAVKDAAGQSRQ

-1148 GTVLSEKDLKEYI
+1148 GTVLSEKDLKDYI
-1161 NTSLKGAEDFLAADD
+1161 NTTLKGADDLLAADE
-1176 KGLVIKVDAQI
+1176 KGIIIKVDAKVK
-1187 PDKDGKG
+1187 DKDGNDDEVSDLNALQLAYYSGKPEM
-1194 DEKKDLQLLQEAYYM
+1194 DEK
-1209 QKPEIDDKAWND
+1209 AWSE
-1221 FLNAE
+1221 FLTAE
-1226 AAYNERLVQ
+1226 AAYQDRLIQ
-1235 EQQKRQQEA
+1235 EQIKKQQEA
-1244 EEELRKHQAEL
+1244 EEELLKHQAEL

-1261 YFGNNAVEDKQQ
+1261 YFGNNAVEDKEQ
-1273 YDAAIALLE
+1273 YDAAIALLD

-1309 KLALKKKYHQINE
+1309 KLALKKKYNQLTE
-1322 DDNLNFMQK
+1322 EDNLNFMQK

-1372 EMEMEVAAVEKKYDR
+1372 EMELEVADVEKKYDR

-1504 AGEWVASQKLLASPV
+1504 AGEWVASQKLLASHV

-1544 SRSITAPAA
+1544 SRSIIAPAA
-1553 IANMQPQVIIQENA
+1553 IANMQPQIIVQENA
-1567 ELRETIKQLK
+1567 ELRETIKRLK
-1577 ERLDEPFVT
+1577 DRLDEPFVT

>member
-74 ESMMRRLNRATPNE
+74 ESVMRRLNRATPNE
-88 LNRALQT
+88 LNRTLQT

-118 QVKGELAKLNAE
+118 QVKAELAKLNAE

-177 EQMANTRKYTQMTE
+177 EQMANTRKYTQMAKE
-191 EQVRD
+191 EVEQL
-196 MNEAFKNIDT
+196 NEAFKNMDT

-219 AGRLGKNTRE
+219 AGRLGKNTME
-229 AVQGYVEAADI
+229 DVQGYVEAADI

-259 SNIFGVEEML
+259 SNIFGVEQLL
-269 GTKQAM
+269 GTKEAM
-275 LAVGSTVNV
+275 LSVGSTVNV

-346 QSPQEIAETVGLD
+346 QSPEEIAQTVGLN
-359 VEKFVETLNRSTN
+359 VQQFTETLKESTN
-372 EGLMMFLD
+372 EGLLMFLER
-380 KLHEIGDKDALAA
+380 LHEIGDKDALAA

-432 FEEATSA
+432 FDEATSA
-439 TREYD
+439 TREYN

-456 AKKHI
+456 AKKRI
-461 HELAIELGEKL
+461 HELAVELGEKL

-478 IMTSGSAMLRF
+478 IMTSGSAMLRL
-489 LNMMAD
+489 LNMIAD
-495 FFITFKSEIFIF
+495 FIITYKSAIIT
-507 IASWAAYTVAVNAS
+507 AVAAWVSYTLAVNAS

-528 YYWLVLTESTQ
+528 YYWLVLTQ
-539 RLLSTATLALKVA
+539 GAMKMLSTVTLALKIVFLA
-552 FYACTGQIEKAKA
+552 LTGQIERAKA

-573 TKTTPWGMIIAAITA
+573 TKSTPWGIIIAAITA
-588 VGVGIYQLAT
+588 VGVAIYNMAT
-598 RTDEYTE
+598 AT
-605 SVKEALKMA
+605 KEATKSEKELQQMNEELAETRKRYQERLDVEKRRINDLVAVARDDKASMEQRKKA
-614 QGFDEEMVREQHELE
+614 IDTLNRIIPNYCAKLDSETGKYKENKKALDDYLASLERKIRLESNRAEYERLIKEDERLSREIAMSQDYDIARVQGAVDAHSGSGRYEMKEAVAHAYGASMTVGGQITGVPDSKQVRQ
-629 ILFGRLKGAE
+629 LKGQ
-639 RGSKDYESAKASII
+639 R
-653 KQYGKYLAGLID
+653 
-665 EKGEIIDLAQAYD
+665 
-678 RLAAAVRRAAQERG
+678 AAVR
-692 IAAARAKMD
+692 
-701 EDYYK
+701 
-706 GLASDLTDLQ
+706 
-716 KSLEANGM
+716 
-724 STMQAS
+724 MQIDRL
-730 QVVTQV
+730 VKY
-736 SSSISAGK
+736 AGK
-744 PIPKATEDLINKYSS
+744 ENLISTESTT
-759 GVEWRLLP
+759 V
-767 DWIGG
+767 
-772 SQHPFFGGDSRKP
+772 
-785 APIVN
+785 
-790 RMWGRYEEHRK
+790 
-801 GTEALDAMEAGVN
+801 TE
-814 PYKKVSKVWMDNAI
+814 PTI
-828 QSLKAVVKSGKSGN
+828 
-842 ALVLVP
+842 
-848 GTDQGE
+848 TDPS
-854 YKMVTVAEAKELLT
+854 YTP
-868 IYQGDLVLRGDGGG
+868 GGG
-882 TGGTS
+882 GG
-887 DGSNGNGSG
+887 GSNGG
-896 GSNYNPS
+896 G
-903 GGGGNGRNKP
+903 
-913 HHSSRRGHSGSRGG
+913 HSSRSHTSRNGHSSSGSQK
-927 SATTK
+927 T
-932 VEDKFAA
+932 EDKFAA
-939 EKAWREREEALAKID
+939 EKAWREREEALTRIS
-954 YATGLQNYEQYTQ
+954 YATGVIDYEEYTEK
-967 RMLQIEEVFYRK
+967 MSQIAQDFYEK

-984 DLVGNERVVIESK
+984 DL
-997 LYEVLKKQTEEANK
+997 
-1011 QTIEEEKRSYAIRK
+1011 
-1025 AEIQQMY
+1025 
-1032 VDNKLSTEAYNEQM
+1032 
-1046 TRLELEHLKEIMDIY
+1046 
-1061 REQAMAPVTEWE
+1061 
-1073 ETKQKA
+1073 
-1079 EELLLENFNGNVDLL
+1079 
-1094 NRQVIDAY
+1094 
-1102 ELTKAGW
+1102 
-1109 KGNPDKEGVA
+1109 
-1119 VATVY
+1119 
-1124 AQQYGVKDASGETRQ
+1124 GE
-1139 ILVTPILPD
+1139 
-1148 GTVLSEKDLKEYI
+1148 
-1161 NTSLKGAEDFLAADD
+1161 
-1176 KGLVIKVDAQI
+1176 
-1187 PDKDGKG
+1187 
-1194 DEKKDLQLLQEAYYM
+1194 
-1209 QKPEIDDKAWND
+1209 
-1221 FLNAE
+1221 
-1226 AAYNERLVQ
+1226 NERLKIMAQFAEEALKMEELKHKHRLKEEKDSYAELRAETMQDYIDGKLSKAAYDMQMENIEYAHLRALVDLA
-1235 EQQKRQQEA
+1235 EEGTDERVEA
-1244 EEELRKHQAEL
+1244 EENLRKKLMEGMEQRQREYEEKVRKHQAEL
-1255 KKIKDE
+1255 KNIKDE

-1273 YDAAIALLE
+1273 YDAAIALLD
-1282 EQYKAELEMVGDN
+1282 EQYQKELEMVGDN

-1309 KLALKKKYHQINE
+1309 KLALKKKYNQITEE
-1322 DDNLNFMQK
+1322 DNKNFMQK
-1331 FNKSAQEWLESDVGK
+1331 FNQSAQEWLESDVGK
-1346 AVTKSLDAVSS
+1346 AVTKSVEAISS
-1357 AVSSLFSQLRSLMQA
+1357 AMSSLFSQLRSLMQA

-1431 QTATAAINAYSSA
+1431 QTASAAINAYASA

-1473 KKQQQKSA
+1473 KKQQQQSA
-1481 TEGYASGGFT
+1481 TEGYAQGGFT

-1537 SLRGSDV
+1537 SLKQADV

-1553 IANMQPQVIIQENA
+1553 IANMQPQIIIQENV
-1567 ELRETIKQLK
+1567 ELRETIKKLK

-1611 PKNKRK
+1611 PKSKRK